1 MFEELTP
8 PESWAE
14 LGKSDDAILVDCRSP
29 SEWHFTGV
37 PDLSAI
43 GKQVVLAAFADE
55 NGRPN
60 PHFIDEVKAV
70 AIPAGKVFVICR
82 VGGRSANA
90 CRALAEAGFSAL
102 VNVAEGFEGRLDEN
116 GHRNTVEGWRFHG
129 LPWSQ
134 S

>member
-8 PESWAE
+8 PESWAK

-82 VGGRSANA
+82 VGGRSVNA
-90 CRALAEAGFSAL
+90 CRALAEADTTKINDVSKATEKMRIGDIIS
-102 VNVAEGFEGRLDEN
+102 
-116 GHRNTVEGWRFHG
+116 G
-129 LPWSQ
+129 LRTAGEY
-134 S
+134 